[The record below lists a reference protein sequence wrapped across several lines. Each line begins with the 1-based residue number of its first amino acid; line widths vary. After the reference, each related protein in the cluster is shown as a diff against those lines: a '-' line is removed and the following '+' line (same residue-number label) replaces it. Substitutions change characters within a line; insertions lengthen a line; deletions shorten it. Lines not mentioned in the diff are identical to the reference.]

1 MCGLAQST
9 FVITPLNLIGLF
21 KSNSAETEWCAATGT
36 ATASAASKAQTV
48 RFILSS
54 SPVRPDTLRMY
65 KSVNVFGPLPRRNR
79 TAEEIVEIV
88 LFAGVFHQHVR
99 RLFDPPCPDIH
110 PVTGVCL
117 WIVDGHRVFH
127 RV

>member
-9 FVITPLNLIGLF
+9 FLITPLNLIGLF

-65 KSVNVFGPLPRRNR
+65 KSVNVLGALPRRNR
-79 TAEEIVEIV
+79 TGEKILEIV
-88 LFAGVFHQHVR
+88 LFAGILHQHVR
-99 RLFDPPCPDIH
+99 RLFYPPCPDIH
-110 PVTGVCL
+110 PVA
-117 WIVDGHRVFH
+117 RVGL
-127 RV
+127 RI